1 MRGWKMDQYVL
12 LYDGREASLMM
23 ASSREEAIRIAVAVR
38 ISSGKSPEEAVRL
51 CLLRDKVLKVA
62 CHVRDQPYQGEME
75 VE

>member
-1 MRGWKMDQYVL
+1 MQDQQSQYVL

-23 ASSREEAIRIAVAVR
+23 ASSREEATRIAVAVR

-51 CLLRDKVLKVA
+51 CLLRDKVMKVA
-62 CHVRDQPYQGEME
+62 CHVKDQPYQGEME

>member
-1 MRGWKMDQYVL
+1 MQDQYVL

-23 ASSREEAIRIAVAVR
+23 ASSQEEAVRIAIAVR

-51 CLLRDKVLKVA
+51 CLLRDKVIKVA
-62 CHVRDQPYQGEME
+62 CHVKDQPYQGEME

>member
-1 MRGWKMDQYVL
+1 MDQYVL

-23 ASSREEAIRIAVAVR
+23 AASQEEAVRIAVAVR

-51 CLLRDKVLKVA
+51 CLLRDKIIKVA
-62 CHVRDQPYQGEME
+62 CHVRDQPYQGEVE

>member
-1 MRGWKMDQYVL
+1 MQDQQSQYVL

-38 ISSGKSPEEAVRL
+38 ISSGKSPEEAVRR
-51 CLLRDKVLKVA
+51 CLLRDKVMKVA
-62 CHVRDQPYQGEME
+62 CHVKDQPYQGEME